1 MIKNV
6 FSNLYKLEI
15 PLPRNPL
22 KSLNS
27 YIMTSDSR
35 NLIIDTGFNM
45 PECLDAM
52 RTGISE
58 LGIDMTKTD
67 VLSTHLHH
75 DHNGSIPQIIS
86 ETSKVYMGRID
97 REIFI
102 QLLKD
107 PDSYWIIAE
116 TKFQQEGYPIEELAK
131 TRLSNPARK
140 YRPSGLFDI
149 IPLDNGDTISCGD
162 LNWEVILTPGHT
174 PGHICLYEKNHKTL
188 ITGDHVLFDITPN
201 ITWSMKLVDSLN
213 SYLTSLKRVSALDVK
228 TALTGHRSNE
238 GLLKERIREL
248 QEHHA
253 QRLQD
258 ILDIVQNNPKI
269 SGYDIAAKMTW
280 SIRSNWTD
288 FPPGQRWFAV
298 GEAISHIE
306 HLVLLGKLQRH
317 NTNGINTYTISNI
330 V

>member
-1 MIKNV
+1 MIQHIL
-6 FSNLYKLEI
+6 SNLYRLEI

-52 RTGISE
+52 LFGISE
-58 LGIDMTKTD
+58 LGIDMAKTD

-86 ETSKVYMGRID
+86 ETSKVYMGRVD

-102 QLLKD
+102 QLVSD
-107 PDSYWIIAE
+107 ADFYWRVAE
-116 TKFQQEGYPIEELAK
+116 DKYQQEGYPEEELAK

-149 IPLDNGDTISCGD
+149 VPLDDGDMISCGD
-162 LNWEVILTPGHT
+162 LHWEVILTPGHT
-174 PGHICLYEKNHKTL
+174 PGHICLYEQNHKIL

-201 ITWSMKLVDSLN
+201 ITWSMKLDDSLN
-213 SYLTSLKRVSALDVK
+213 SYLESLKKISALDVEI
-228 TALTGHRSNE
+228 ALTGHRSNE
-238 GLLKERIREL
+238 GSLKERIREL
-248 QEHHA
+248 EEHHA
-253 QRLQD
+253 GRLQD
-258 ILDIVQNNPKI
+258 VLDIVRMNPEI

-306 HLVLLGKLQRH
+306 HLVLLGKLQSH
-317 NTNGINTYTISNI
+317 NTDGINTYTLNC
-330 V
+330 